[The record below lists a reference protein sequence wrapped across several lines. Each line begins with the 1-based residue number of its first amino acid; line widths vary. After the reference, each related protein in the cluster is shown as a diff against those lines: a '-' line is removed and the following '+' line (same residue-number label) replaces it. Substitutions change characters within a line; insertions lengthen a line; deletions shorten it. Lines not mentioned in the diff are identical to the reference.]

1 MESIITTPLLDLAAF
16 LVLSCLVLSGSL
28 AAGAV
33 FLFVLVPYAIDRFR
47 CSQWCTTTHSSVCGG
62 LWYTDGYLAH
72 PSVDIYSFGVM
83 VRMIISQMD
92 EGTHARTLSSPHDMM
107 YFDSG
112 VRSGITM
119 LRVLSFSCSFS
130 STPMVLH

>member
-1 MESIITTPLLDLAAF
+1 
-16 LVLSCLVLSGSL
+16 
-28 AAGAV
+28 
-33 FLFVLVPYAIDRFR
+33 
-47 CSQWCTTTHSSVCGG
+47 
-62 LWYTDGYLAH
+62 
-72 PSVDIYSFGVM
+72 
-83 VRMIISQMD
+83 MIISQMD